1 MGNQSENNRPHLSRV
16 ERQHS
21 LREAKKNK
29 NSHWISLILVL
40 IIIVI
45 AIFPIVLQ
53 RSNSVANEQT
63 KTVQSSKNIKKTKKS
78 SKPAKNS
85 SKKSSSKT
93 SSNASNQSASST
105 NTYTVQSGDT
115 WASIASR
122 YDMTADE
129 LAQLNG
135 LSTDSTLSIGQTLS
149 VK

>member
-53 RSNSVANEQT
+53 RSNSVANEQA

-78 SKPAKNS
+78 S

-122 YDMTADE
+122 YGMTADE